1 MSQNRFRMV
10 VCAAGALVM
19 ACGLAQ
25 GIGESAEAPV
35 TGTLR
40 LKTGIVRLDDS
51 DSLLRRVAR
60 PGVRVDGARV
70 IVLDGPITPERRA
83 QIENAGVRLGEYLPD
98 HAYVADLSGADLEA
112 VRGLGFVTWAG
123 AYRSEWKVSPDLGLV
138 LRTHDQALLAIQ
150 ERGELAVRVWLFPGA
165 DRDAA
170 LEGMNAIGGVRVV
183 ADSLEG
189 DRRLVQVTAAR
200 ENALKLAE
208 IPQVM
213 WVEDAP
219 EITFRNNTSRW
230 IVQSNQPGFYPI
242 YDAGIHGEDQLIA
255 VMDGRVD
262 VDHCSF
268 LDPEGD
274 PIGPDHRKVE
284 AFNQSMIFSDSHG
297 THVAGSALGD
307 SGAFDNSR
315 GVAYMSRMIF
325 NTTPAFTQNGINQRL
340 TLHSGQGA
348 RIHTNSW
355 GNDGTTDYDGLT
367 RGLDDYS
374 WLNDDNLVLF
384 AVTNLSSLRNP
395 ENAKNVLA
403 VAASGDT
410 PIQEVQCTGGAGPTN
425 DGRRKPEITA
435 PGCGIQSS
443 DNNTVCSTFSS
454 TGTSMAC
461 PQVAGAAAL
470 VRQYFME
477 GFYPTGVATPG
488 DAMTP
493 SGPLMKAM
501 LLNSA
506 QDMTN
511 ESGYPG
517 NKEGWGR
524 VKLNET
530 LVFPGAEGVSESI
543 VVRDVRNN
551 TGEALDTGETFE
563 VPFEVTQALSA
574 LRVTLVWHDAP
585 ASLPAIP
592 AAVNNLDLEII
603 TPDVTFLGNVLS
615 GGTSVP
621 GGAPDEDN
629 NVEMVITTAISA
641 GSYMARVKGTN
652 VAVGSQGYAL
662 VIRGMVQEAM
672 GPQGCNAADLSEP
685 YGVLDFDDVLAYLT
699 AFGAM
704 DSAADLALPVGVF
717 DFNDVLA
724 FLGAFGAGCP

>member
-1 MSQNRFRMV
+1 MLQIRFGNV
-10 VCAAGALVM
+10 VCAAGAMVM

-25 GIGESAEAPV
+25 GVSDVTPSAQ
-35 TGTLR
+35 TGVLR
-40 LKTGIVRLDDS
+40 LKTGFVSLTES
-51 DSLLRRVAR
+51 DSLLRPVAR
-60 PGVRVDGARV
+60 PGVRVDGVKV
-70 IVLDGPITPERRA
+70 IALDGPITPQRRA
-83 QIENAGVRLGEYLPD
+83 QLVGAGVRLGEYLPD

-123 AYRSEWKVSPDLGLV
+123 AFRDEWKVSPDLGLV
-138 LRTHDQALLAIQ
+138 LRTSDERLLAIQ
-150 ERGELAVRVWLFPGA
+150 ERGELAVRAWLFPGA
-165 DRDAA
+165 DLDAA
-170 LEGMNAIGGVRVV
+170 LGSIGAIGGVEIL

-189 DRRLVQVTAAR
+189 DRRLVQLTATR
-200 ENALKLAE
+200 EGAVRLASVA
-208 IPQVM
+208 QVM

-230 IVQSNQPGFYPI
+230 IVQSNQPGVYPI
-242 YDAGIHGEDQLIA
+242 YDAGIRGEDQLIA

-268 LDPEGD
+268 SDPEGD
-274 PIGPDHRKVE
+274 PIGADHRKIE
-284 AFNQSMIFSDSHG
+284 AFNQSMIFNDAHG

-307 SGAFDNSR
+307 AGAFDNTR

-325 NTTPAFTQNGINQRL
+325 NTTPAFTQNGIEQRL
-340 TLHSGQGA
+340 TLHSNQGA

-355 GNDGTTDYDGLT
+355 GNDGSTDYDGMV
-367 RGLDDYS
+367 RGIDNFC

-384 AVTNLSSLRNP
+384 AVTNLGSLRNP
-395 ENAKNVLA
+395 ENAKNLLA
-403 VAASGDT
+403 VAASGDN
-410 PIQEVQCTGGAGPTN
+410 PIQEVQCSGGDGPTN

-443 DNNTVCSTFSS
+443 DNNTACSTFPT

-461 PQVAGAAAL
+461 PHVAGAAAL

-477 GFYPTGVATPG
+477 GFYPTGVATPA

-506 QDMTN
+506 QDMTS
-511 ESGYPG
+511 EPGYPG
-517 NKEGWGR
+517 NEEGWGR
-524 VKLNET
+524 VKLDET
-530 LVFPGAEGVSESI
+530 LILPGSSDESI
-543 VVRDVRNN
+543 VLRDVRNN
-551 TGEALDTGETFE
+551 TVEALDTGEIIE
-563 VPFEVTQALSA
+563 IPFEVTQALSA

-585 ASLPAIP
+585 ASVLSNP
-592 AAVNNLDLEII
+592 AAVNNLDLEVQ
-603 TPDVTFLGNVLS
+603 TPDVTFLGNVMS

-621 GGAPDEDN
+621 GGSHDEDN

-641 GSYMARVKGTN
+641 GSYVARVKGTD

-662 VIRGMVQEAM
+662 VIRGMVGEAM
-672 GPQGCNAADLSEP
+672 EPLGCNEADLAEPYDALDFADVIAFLDAFGDMSPAADLS
-685 YGVLDFDDVLAYLT
+685 T
-699 AFGAM
+699 
-704 DSAADLALPVGVF
+704 PVGVF

-724 FLGAFGAGCP
+724 FLSAFSGGCP